1 MILLALLACDDTQFP
16 SPPGGTAGAGSDYTA
31 MQALFD
37 AECTSCHGGAGFAL
51 GDLDLA
57 TDACAALVNVDA
69 PNYAPAKYVVPGDHA
84 SSVLWNKIAATPTFG
99 DSMPQNQAALSSDYV
114 DGVAKWID
122 DGASCGA
129 PVDTGDSGDTGDT
142 GTPPPADYKLAS
154 VQDEVFT
161 PYCVYCHAA
170 DADVG
175 GEYAYAAE
183 YPLTEGDSYATL
195 VNQTAIWSLT
205 GMKRVTPGDPENSF
219 LWRKIWGPIDDQEG
233 RMMPYDSPQLPPEK
247 LMLVYGWIAT
257 GADAQ

>member
-1 MILLALLACDDTQFP
+1 MILLALVACDDTQFP
-16 SPPGGTAGAGSDYTA
+16 SPPGGSAAAGSDYAA

-37 AECTSCHGGAGFAL
+37 DNCTSCHGSGVAL

-57 TDACAALVNVDA
+57 TDPCAALVDVEA

-84 SSVLWNKIAATPTFG
+84 SSVLWNKIVGTADYG
-99 DSMPQNQAALSSDYV
+99 DSMPKGQSLLSSDFA

-122 DGASCGA
+122 DGAICGTA
-129 PVDTGDSGDTGDT
+129 VDTGDSGDTGDT
-142 GTPPPADYKLAS
+142 GTPPADYTLAS

-175 GEYAYAAE
+175 EEYAYAAD
-183 YPLTEGDSYATL
+183 YPLTEGDSYDTL
-195 VNQTAIWSLT
+195 VNQTALWSLT

-219 LWRKIWGPIDDQEG
+219 LWRKIWGPIDDNEG

-247 LMLVYGWIAT
+247 LMLVYGWIST